1 MTIAAEARTAKGRGE
16 ECRNIGNQCRM
27 LGLVGK
33 SKNAVIPLILNLESW
48 KSGN

>member
-1 MTIAAEARTAKGRGE
+1 MTIAAKARTAEGRGE

-33 SKNAVIPLILNLESW
+33 SKNAVIPLILNLESR